1 MEEKR
6 RKEDKEGCTNRSIPL
21 RTLRELRQSRG
32 LTQREL
38 STLANVSAGTVFQ
51 LENTRRGAY
60 PVTIRKLATALGV
73 APAHLVGG
81 RRPE

>member
-1 MEEKR
+1 MEKKR
-6 RKEDKEGCTNRSIPL
+6 RKEDQEGCTNRSIPL
-21 RTLRELRQSRG
+21 RALRELRQRRR

-38 STLANVSAGTVFQ
+38 ITLANVSAGTVYR

-73 APAHLVGG
+73 APARLV
-81 RRPE
+81 RDHRPE